1 MNQKAMIGKCIMGR
15 YEVLERIGGGGMG
28 VVWKAN
34 DKVLDRYVALKVLR
48 SEMSEDEDF
57 VRRFRREAKAAASLS
72 HPNIVSIYDVGEDQG
87 LHFIVMELVEG
98 ETLRDKLTR
107 QGKLEA
113 EEALDI
119 AGQICLGLSH
129 AHANQIIHRDIKPQN
144 ILMTTLGHVK
154 VADFGIARALGG
166 VSNTSTNVVVGSASY
181 LSPEQARNGV
191 VSARSDLYSLGVVL
205 YEMITG
211 KPPFTGDSP
220 VSVALQHVEARVP
233 AVRDRNPE
241 IPVEIENLIAKALA
255 KSPDMRFESADEML
269 KSIRQ
274 LRLSLFQRT
283 ETEFA
288 AKGDE
293 QLPKRKKPKTRVS
306 TAVKIF
312 AAFIIIGL
320 AAVAYGIYAFN
331 KWMAVPLVEVPDV
344 VGKPQIEAQALIRG
358 KGLIPQL
365 SAEKYDSNYPA
376 NTVIS
381 QSPLGGE
388 MVKKG
393 REIYYVLSRGESF
406 AEVPDVRSKTVREAQ
421 LELENRELQLGNV
434 DNVFHPTIPKD
445 HVIGQNP
452 REGTSVSLG
461 TRVDLIVS
469 LGQEPETA
477 VVPRLIGLPSV
488 DKARALLEENLL
500 ELGEV
505 SQVPG
510 QLPYGTIISQNP
522 EEGTEVSIRS
532 RVAVAISLGSQAPV
546 HSHEAE
552 IKVPNKNKLVNVRV
566 VVMDLDG
573 EVVRHDRNENPG
585 DTVTVSFQ
593 YKGNVAIL
601 RIYFDGELSREEL
614 VEP

>member
-1 MNQKAMIGKCIMGR
+1 MIGKCIMGR
-15 YEVLERIGGGGMG
+15 YEILERIGGGGMG

-48 SEMSEDEDF
+48 PEMSEDEDF

-87 LHFIVMELVEG
+87 LYFIVMELVEG

-107 QGKLEA
+107 QGKLEV
-113 EEALDI
+113 EETLNI

-129 AHANQIIHRDIKPQN
+129 AHTNQIIHRDIKPQN
-144 ILMTTLGHVK
+144 ILITTLGHVK

-220 VSVALQHVEARVP
+220 VSVALQHVEAKVP
-233 AVRDRNPE
+233 AVRDKNPE
-241 IPVEIENLIAKALA
+241 IPVEIESLIAKALA
-255 KSPDMRFESADEML
+255 KSPDMRFQSADEML

-293 QLPKRKKPKTRVS
+293 QLARRKKPKARVS

-312 AAFIIIGL
+312 AVFLIVGL
-320 AAVAYGIYAFN
+320 AAAAYGIYAFN

-344 VGKPQIEAQALIRG
+344 VGKPQIEAQTLIRE

-365 SAEKYDSNYPA
+365 SAEKYDSSYPA

-421 LELENRELQLGNV
+421 LELENRQLQLGNV
-434 DNVFHPTIPKD
+434 DNVFHPTLPKD

-477 VVPRLIGLPSV
+477 VVPRLIGLPSL

-505 SQVPG
+505 SQISG

-522 EEGTEVSIRS
+522 EEGTEVPIRT
-532 RVAVAISLGSQAPV
+532 RVAVAISLGSQEPV
-546 HSHEAE
+546 HSHEVK
-552 IKVPNKNKLVNVRV
+552 IKVPNKANPVNVRV

-585 DTVTVSFQ
+585 DNVTVSFQ
-593 YKGNVAIL
+593 YKGNVAIMKV
-601 RIYFDGELSREEL
+601 YFDGELAREEIIK
-614 VEP
+614 P